1 MDFNILEAR
10 RFTSPYYK
18 SLRREVKDYEIDLEY
33 GNGRIYNCPAFKSR
47 TLYRGDVLVRAP
59 HDTVSS
65 VGAQDTFILT
75 LDFSKRTISEIY
87 SRNVLGDFQSTC
99 TDEIVS
105 SLKPIIHPRD
115 TAALSYI
122 YKRLIAL
129 PDRNSPSA
137 KELVKELLYTLG
149 AEIAHGNYEASV
161 PDNDKSEIIISYML
175 KNLDSQITLDTL
187 CSLVHLEKSYLVRT
201 FKSKTGKTP
210 IEMLIS
216 FRMDKACDLVLSTD
230 MKISDISELCGY
242 RVPSFFIAEYKKR
255 FSVTPSEHR
264 KLISKK
270 SLKIKDFRTKLSN

>member
-1 MDFNILEAR
+1 MDFSILEAR

-18 SLRREVKDYEIDLEY
+18 SSKREVKDYEIDLEY
-33 GNGRIYNCPAFKSR
+33 GNERTYNCSALKSR

-59 HDTVSS
+59 HDTVFS
-65 VGAQDTFILT
+65 VGAQDSFILT
-75 LDFSKRTISEIY
+75 LDFSNRAIPEIY
-87 SRNVLGDFQSTC
+87 SRNVLGDFQPPC
-99 TDEIVS
+99 TDDLIL
-105 SLKPIIHPRD
+105 SLAPIIHPRD
-115 TAALSYI
+115 TAAISYI

-129 PDRNSPSA
+129 PDRNSPPA

-161 PDNDKSEIIISYML
+161 IDDDKSDVIISYML
-175 KNLDSQITLDTL
+175 KNLDSRITLDTL

-242 RVPSFFIAEYKKR
+242 RVQSFFIAEYKKH

-264 KLISKK
+264 KLVSK
-270 SLKIKDFRTKLSN
+270 S